1 MKKSEIENKKS
12 LARTLFLNGLEQ
24 TEIAEKIGV
33 NKNTVSKWCVS
44 ESWKEQRAATQITR
58 PELVNKLLTTIDIML
73 TQIQE
78 SNNTDLIASVPDK
91 LAKLAAVI
99 QKLDK
104 KANTVDA
111 IEVFMAFSRWLEFRS
126 TTDPEVTP
134 ELIKAFNKYQ
144 DKYIMYKLSTNS

>member
-12 LARTLFLNGLEQ
+12 LARTLFLSGMEQ
-24 TEIAEKIGV
+24 TDIADKIGV
-33 NKNTVSKWCVS
+33 NKNTVSKWCVA
-44 ESWKEQRAATQITR
+44 ECWKEQRAAAQVTR

-78 SNNTDLIASVPDK
+78 SNNTELIASVPDK

-144 DKYIMYKLSTNS
+144 DKYIMYKLGTNS